1 MQSIKFNFILMTAGC
16 FICAIIALLISIYSK
31 PFEFAIL
38 NASFLFLSVG
48 IYILSIIKKDYG
60 LHNKPLVKSKVV
72 IYILLPILI
81 LFDFLLFYAYL
92 FASQDML
99 KIWGVIDKTIV
110 GQFALIILSWIG
122 TIINFKHHKTN
133 K

>member
-38 NASFLFLSVG
+38 NASFLFLSGG

-60 LHNKPLVKSKVV
+60 LNNKPLIKSKVV

-92 FASQDML
+92 FVSLDML
-99 KIWGVIDKTIV
+99 KIWGEIDKTIV
-110 GQFALIILSWIG
+110 GQFALIISSWIG
-122 TIINFKHHKTN
+122 TIINLKHHKNN

>member
-1 MQSIKFNFILMTAGC
+1 MQSIKFNFVLMTAGC
-16 FICAIIALLISIYSK
+16 FICAIIALLISIYSE
-31 PFEFAIL
+31 PFEFTIL
-38 NASFLFLSVG
+38 NASLLFLSGG

-60 LHNKPLVKSKVV
+60 LYNIPLIKSKVV

-92 FASQDML
+92 FVSLDML
-99 KIWGVIDKTIV
+99 KVWGEIDKTIV

-122 TIINFKHHKTN
+122 TIINLKHN
-133 K
+133 KNNK